1 LSSYVH
7 SCLKLAILVKE
18 GNDENNEQF
27 NWQLC
32 EVFDNV
38 LVYKSTEDF
47 SYRATCIVDCP
58 AKELFDFLLNVN
70 KRNEWDFGLTELRQ
84 LPEERVKGAT
94 RLYLVYKT
102 FFWPRDIV
110 IVQQGHYDRR
120 NNVYL
125 VMFKS
130 IEDTFA
136 TPIKGKVRAEGDGCF
151 IINTCNN
158 HEICS
163 LTYLNNINYMGW
175 IPKNYNLF

>member
-1 LSSYVH
+1 VLQDY
-7 SCLKLAILVKE
+7 ILYIKH
-18 GNDENNEQF
+18 
-27 NWQLC
+27 
-32 EVFDNV
+32 
-38 LVYKSTEDF
+38 
-47 SYRATCIVDCP
+47 
-58 AKELFDFLLNVN
+58 
-70 KRNEWDFGLTELRQ
+70 
-84 LPEERVKGAT
+84 
-94 RLYLVYKT
+94 

-175 IPKNYNLF
+175 IPKKLQSLLKISDMEKKNAVH